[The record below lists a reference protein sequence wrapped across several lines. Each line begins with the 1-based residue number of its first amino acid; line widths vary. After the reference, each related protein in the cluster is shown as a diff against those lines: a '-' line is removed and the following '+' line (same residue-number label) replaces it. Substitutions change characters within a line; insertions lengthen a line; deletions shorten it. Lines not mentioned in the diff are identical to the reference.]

1 LLDSTVKLNYTVTG
15 YNTREAW
22 SFSSCWTRKRGLC
35 MKRIGVGIIGTGER
49 GCFIL
54 GARLAELAA
63 ETGFRLEA
71 LCDVLPNRLQ
81 EASSFL
87 TDSFAKAG
95 EDVHPA
101 LYTDYRDLIAD
112 ERVDFIV
119 ITTHTYTHREI
130 AVAALESGKRVYLDK
145 PISVTLEDAKAII
158 DAERRTGNMLIMGFT
173 RRYEQSWQ
181 TARELLLAGEIGTL
195 QMLQI
200 RSLIP
205 YTRYFQL
212 WHRRKQW
219 SGGALNDKSSH
230 HFDVMNWMTGS
241 SPVRLT
247 AMGGRSSIFAPDPNA
262 PPYCAVCNRDC
273 PYRRKPSSGES
284 REGGHILRYPSWSEA
299 TEEINRADTCVY
311 HPGSDIEDHA
321 IVSVEY
327 ANGVKASLF
336 WAIYGPES
344 DDQETLELLGSSG
357 RIVLTR
363 STGELSV
370 ISKYGKSRR
379 VFFAGGKDFGSS
391 HYGADKALLREM
403 RSFYDGGH
411 PVASSFDGY
420 ESLRWCSQQSDRWQ
434 TVPCRST

>member
-1 LLDSTVKLNYTVTG
+1 
-15 YNTREAW
+15 
-22 SFSSCWTRKRGLC
+22 

-71 LCDVLPNRLQ
+71 LCDALPARLR
-81 EASSFL
+81 EAEGFL
-87 TDSFAKAG
+87 VQSFAAAG
-95 EDVHPA
+95 ESVHPA
-101 LYTDYRDLIAD
+101 LYADYRDLIND
-112 ERVDFIV
+112 GRVDFII
-119 ITTHTYTHREI
+119 ITTHTYTHREV

-145 PISVTLEDAKAII
+145 PISVSLDDARAIR
-158 DAERRTGNMLIMGFT
+158 DAEQRTGNTLIMGFT
-173 RRYEQSWQ
+173 RRYELSWR
-181 TARELLLAGEIGTL
+181 TARDILLSGEIGEL
-195 QMLQI
+195 QMMQI

-241 SPVRLT
+241 MPVRLT
-247 AMGGRSSIFAPDPNA
+247 AMGGRSSIFSPDPDA
-262 PPYCAVCNRDC
+262 PPYCAVCDRDC
-273 PYRRKPSSGES
+273 PYRRLPSQGES

-311 HPGSDIEDHA
+311 RPGADIEDHA

-327 ANGVKASLF
+327 ANGVQASLF
-336 WAIYGPES
+336 WAIYGPEA
-344 DDQETLELLGSSG
+344 DDQETLELLGSAG

-363 STGELSV
+363 SSGELSV
-370 ISKYGKSRR
+370 ISDYGRSRR
-379 VFFAGGKDFGSS
+379 VFFAGGDDFNSS

-403 RSFYDGGH
+403 RGFYDGGH

-420 ESLRWCSQQSDRWQ
+420 ESLRMVLAAEQSMAAGALPVDLRLDVAEPAL
-434 TVPCRST
+434 TAEASA

>member
-1 LLDSTVKLNYTVTG
+1 
-15 YNTREAW
+15 
-22 SFSSCWTRKRGLC
+22 

-87 TDSFAKAG
+87 IDSFAKAG

-262 PPYCAVCNRDC
+262 PPYCAVCTRDC

-299 TEEINRADTCVY
+299 TEEINARIPAYT
-311 HPGSDIEDHA
+311 
-321 IVSVEY
+321 
-327 ANGVKASLF
+327 
-336 WAIYGPES
+336 
-344 DDQETLELLGSSG
+344 TL
-357 RIVLTR
+357 
-363 STGELSV
+363 
-370 ISKYGKSRR
+370 
-379 VFFAGGKDFGSS
+379 
-391 HYGADKALLREM
+391 ALI
-403 RSFYDGGH
+403 
-411 PVASSFDGY
+411 
-420 ESLRWCSQQSDRWQ
+420 
-434 TVPCRST
+434 